1 MTAQE
6 QAVVSVLDPVE
17 DAFGRVKLILFKP
30 FDLGKWFVVGFC
42 AWLAYLGQGSGG
54 GGGGNF
60 RVPRGHGPG
69 ESIEAVKDFV
79 LANLFWIIPTAIFV
93 ITILILVGLLI
104 VWLSSRGRFMF
115 LHCVAL
121 NKAEVKVPWAK
132 YRRKGNSLF
141 LFRVVVGLIY
151 FAVMI
156 ILIAFLVAFIVIPAS
171 RSSLSGIGVAL
182 ALSIFLP
189 VLLAVV
195 ILFLLIHKF
204 TTDFVVPI
212 MYLRTSSCVEAWREF
227 LGILSGNKC
236 RFLLYILF
244 QIVIGI
250 ATALIVVAA
259 AMVTC
264 CCACCILVIPY
275 IGTVLFLPVLI
286 FKRAYSLFYFRRYG
300 AQFDVFVP
308 EAATA

>member
-17 DAFGRVKLILFKP
+17 EAFGRVKLVLFKP
-30 FDLGKWFVVGFC
+30 FDLGKWFVIGFC
-42 AWLAYLGQGSGG
+42 AWLAYLGQGGG

-60 RVPRGHGPG
+60 RMPSGQGPCR
-69 ESIEAVKDFV
+69 SIEPVKDFV
-79 LANLFWIIPTAIFV
+79 LANLFWIVPTVIFV
-93 ITILILVGLLI
+93 LTVAILIGLLI

-121 NKAEVKVPWAK
+121 NKAEVKVPWDK
-132 YRRKGNSLF
+132 YRREGNSLF
-141 LFRVVVGLIY
+141 VFRVVVGLIY
-151 FAVMI
+151 FAAMI
-156 ILIAFLVAFIVIPAS
+156 ILIALLVAFIVVPAS
-171 RSSLSGIGVAL
+171 RSNLSGIGIAL
-182 ALSIFLP
+182 ILSIFVP
-189 VLLAVV
+189 VFFVMV
-195 ILFLLIHKF
+195 IAFVLISKF
-204 TTDFVVPI
+204 TKDFVVPI

-250 ATALIVVAA
+250 ATAMIVVAA

-264 CCACCILVIPY
+264 CCACCILAIPY

-286 FKRAYSLFYFRRYG
+286 FKRAYSLFYFRQYG

-308 EAATA
+308 EAAAA

>member
-17 DAFGRVKLILFKP
+17 DAFGRVTLILFKP

-42 AWLAYLGQGSGG
+42 AWLACLGQGGG

-69 ESIEAVKDFV
+69 GSIEAVKDFV

-156 ILIAFLVAFIVIPAS
+156 TYAALLVSFIVIPAS

-182 ALSIFLP
+182 ALSIFLL

-308 EAATA
+308 EAAAA

>member
-6 QAVVSVLDPVE
+6 RTVVSVLDPVE
-17 DAFGRVKLILFKP
+17 EAIGRVKLILFKP

-42 AWLAYLGQGSGG
+42 AWLAYLGQGGG

-69 ESIEAVKDFV
+69 ESIELVKDFV
-79 LANLFWIIPTAIFV
+79 LANLFWIIPTVIFV
-93 ITILILVGLLI
+93 LTVAILIGLLI

-121 NKAEVKVPWAK
+121 NRAEVKVPWAK
-132 YRRKGNSLF
+132 YRREGNSLF
-141 LFRVVVGLIY
+141 VFRVVVGLIY
-151 FAVMI
+151 FAAMI
-156 ILIAFLVAFIVIPAS
+156 ILIALLVAFIVIPAS
-171 RSSLSGIGVAL
+171 RSSLSGIGIAL
-182 ALSIFLP
+182 VLSIFLP
-189 VLLAVV
+189 VLFVVV
-195 ILFLLIHKF
+195 IVFALISKF
-204 TTDFVVPI
+204 TKDFVVPI

-250 ATALIVVAA
+250 AVAAIVVAA

-264 CCACCILVIPY
+264 CCACCILAIPY

-286 FKRAYSLFYFRRYG
+286 FKRAYSLFYFRQYG
-300 AQFDVFVP
+300 SQFDVFVP
-308 EAATA
+308 EAAAA

>member
-6 QAVVSVLDPVE
+6 RAVVSVLDPVE
-17 DAFGRVKLILFKP
+17 EAIGRVKLMLFEP

-42 AWLAYLGQGSGG
+42 AWLAYLGHGGG

-60 RVPRGHGPG
+60 RVPKGHGPG

-79 LANLFWIIPTAIFV
+79 LANLFWIIPTV
-93 ITILILVGLLI
+93 ILVLTIAILIGLLI

-121 NKAEVKVPWAK
+121 NRAEVKVPWAK
-132 YRRKGNSLF
+132 YRREGNSLF

-151 FAVMI
+151 FAAMI
-156 ILIAFLVAFIVIPAS
+156 ILIAFLVAFVVIPAS
-171 RSSLSGIGVAL
+171 RSSLSGISVAL
-182 ALSIFLP
+182 VLSIFLP

-195 ILFLLIHKF
+195 ISFLLIHKF
-204 TTDFVVPI
+204 TKDFVVPI

-227 LGILSGNKC
+227 LGILSVNKC

-244 QIVIGI
+244 QIVIGLAI
-250 ATALIVVAA
+250 AVIVLAA
-259 AMVTC
+259 CCVTC

-286 FKRAYSLFYFRRYG
+286 FKRAYSLFYFRQYG

-308 EAATA
+308 EAAAV